1 MAVRSATVVFDQL
14 AKSLR
19 RSRPDFNARPPPPP
33 QKKISR
39 LATESVQLF
48 QTDEDRKSSAFVS
61 TRVAARDRILYVY
74 SERRADCREREI
86 ERERERGLF
95 LDCGA
100 EPRTATIR

>member
-19 RSRPDFNARPPPPP
+19 RSRPDFNARPPPP

-74 SERRADCREREI
+74 IASGGRTVEREI
-86 ERERERGLF
+86 ERERGLF

>member
-33 QKKISR
+33 PQKISR

-74 SERRADCREREI
+74 IASGGRTVEREI
-86 ERERERGLF
+86 ERERGLF